1 MKNKTKM
8 VITQKLAN
16 ELMDNLACLA
26 MSALGT
32 EEHVESWEKDGEE
45 NIPIFEEE
53 YIREVLDYART
64 KFVEICDEWER
75 QMGESFVVIPNE
87 EMD

>member
-32 EEHVESWEKDGEE
+32 DEHIESWEKDGEE

-53 YIREVLDYART
+53 YIREVLNYART

>member
-8 VITQKLAN
+8 VITQKLTN

-32 EEHVESWEKDGEE
+32 DEHIESWEKDGEE

-53 YIREVLDYART
+53 YIREVLNYART

>member
-8 VITQKLAN
+8 VMTQKLAN

-32 EEHVESWEKDGEE
+32 DEHIESWEKDREE

-53 YIREVLDYART
+53 YTREVLNYART